1 MIAMEDVKKSVIALI
16 KPLSITIYAKEIKE
30 GFKTPCF
37 FIKATLVNSEMMTI
51 NFSENEVTVE
61 IIYMSQTETDLEN
74 VKMNDILRSI
84 FSQVMAINDRKLLPQ
99 KLRSDTE
106 EYVLNFK
113 FDLKYLD
120 GVQSNIQAL
129 PSASKVIINLNG
141 E

>member
-1 MIAMEDVKKSVIALI
+1 MIAMEDVKKSAILLI
-16 KPLSITIYAKEIKE
+16 KPLNITVYGKEIKE

-37 FIKATLVNSEMMTI
+37 FVKASLVNSEMVTK
-51 NFSENEVTVE
+51 NFTENEVAVE
-61 IIYMSQTETDLEN
+61 IIYISQSETDLEN
-74 VKMNDILRSI
+74 VKMNDTLRSI
-84 FSQVMAINDRKLLPQ
+84 FSQVIAINDRKLLPQ

-120 GVQSNIQAL
+120 GVQNNDPAQ
-129 PSASKVIINLNG
+129 PSASKVVINLTG